1 MDAIYRIVEHV
12 HSYKADAIPSSVV
25 AITKRFI
32 FDAISVMM
40 AGRCAAGC
48 PDVEKYVR
56 AWSGEPSA
64 IMVTGH
70 RAPAPYAAM
79 VNSMMA
85 HAVEFDDTYEP
96 ADVHGYAVVLPAIF
110 AAAELKSADRTS
122 GRELVAA
129 IAIGVD
135 IAYRLGSAIKKY
147 RGWQPTSTCG
157 NLTAALAAGRIA
169 RCDKDQLH
177 NAVGIAYGMTA
188 GNFQAVVDASL
199 TKRLQRGF
207 SARAAVKAVLLARAG

>member
-1 MDAIYRIVEHV
+1 
-12 HSYKADAIPSSVV
+12 
-25 AITKRFI
+25 
-32 FDAISVMM
+32 
-40 AGRCAAGC
+40 
-48 PDVEKYVR
+48 
-56 AWSGEPSA
+56 
-64 IMVTGH
+64 MVTGH